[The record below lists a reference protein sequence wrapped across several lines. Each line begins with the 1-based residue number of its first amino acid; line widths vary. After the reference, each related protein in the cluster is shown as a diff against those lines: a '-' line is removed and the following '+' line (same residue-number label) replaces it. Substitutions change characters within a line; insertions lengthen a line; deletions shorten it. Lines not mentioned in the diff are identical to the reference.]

1 MRELSLS
8 ARGLVATVAQL
19 VGPHG
24 YTGGVSDERRV
35 FEYRLESLHGES
47 DNELRS
53 VTCERLGDDGWV
65 AYAVSMTG
73 SPFATFVYAAFV
85 CQLAYLR
92 MNATERGL
100 ALERVRGRFRMV
112 TDGWLVNSIEAE
124 FWMRLRGGQPTDE
137 DLAFIVERMQGCP
150 VSRNLALAQKQT
162 LLHVE
167 SKDSSASTRS

>member
-1 MRELSLS
+1 
-8 ARGLVATVAQL
+8 
-19 VGPHG
+19 
-24 YTGGVSDERRV
+24 V

-47 DNELRS
+47 DNELLD
-53 VTCERLGDDGWV
+53 VTCERLGDGGWA

-92 MNATERGL
+92 MNAAERGL
-100 ALERVRGRFRMV
+100 ALERVRGRLRMT
-112 TDGWLVNSIEAE
+112 TDAWLVQSIEAE
-124 FWMRLRGGQPTDE
+124 FWIRLRAGEPTDE

-150 VSRNLALAQKQT
+150 VSRNLPLARKQT

-167 SKDSSASTRS
+167 STRSSDVRP